1 MSINAR
7 VRIVDESTGN
17 LIQDLETVTPYLS
30 VNDEIVLSQ
39 DGAASITYK
48 VEKLQYIV
56 DVVNRSAE
64 ISAPKYSIIGRVDI
78 LVSLAP

>member
-7 VRIVDESTGN
+7 VRIIDESTGN
-17 LIQDLETVTPYLS
+17 LIQDLGTVTPYLS

-64 ISAPKYSIIGRVDI
+64 ISAPTYSIIGRVDI
-78 LVSLAP
+78 LVSPVP